1 MKRVKEF
8 RTKLGDATTP
18 RKSMAAKTSKSN
30 GAMISLLPFHPKSVA
45 AAKENEEQAEEFSQ
59 AFERFRFDLLATLKG
74 QNRIIKH
81 ELCSALKILESV
93 IRHIADSNVHYR
105 MLMAVNIFKNVKDKI
120 SDGERDQ
127 AKAGLFPSPDSYVE
141 DTTKLVAEVIAQIRS
156 IIGMK
161 QLHEAIAFSWN
172 VARSSNKSPD
182 PVIVGS
188 AEQIPKGK
196 PSEVTENV
204 INLTLSALEMPSLSH
219 MTGEETSRICFLD
232 ELQWNNSEVEQSFE
246 TSASP
251 VIDELC
257 EETPLD
263 VEEPCSSSRG
273 ARLNCADVAQ
283 SLRTFFPENYETL
296 AKHLFDLLASER
308 TNEELQ
314 GELIDLLGF
323 DHFEMVGGILE
334 SRSQLINELNASRHE
349 ATKLSSYAPEK

>member
-1 MKRVKEF
+1 
-8 RTKLGDATTP
+8 
-18 RKSMAAKTSKSN
+18 
-30 GAMISLLPFHPKSVA
+30 
-45 AAKENEEQAEEFSQ
+45 
-59 AFERFRFDLLATLKG
+59 FRFDLLATLKG

-156 IIGMK
+156 IVGMK

-204 INLTLSALEMPSLSH
+204 INLTLSALELPSFSH
-219 MTGEETSRICFLD
+219 MIGEGTSRICSLD
-232 ELQWNNSEVEQSFE
+232 ELQWSNSEVEQSFE
-246 TSASP
+246 TSDSP
-251 VIDELC
+251 VLDELC
-257 EETPLD
+257 EEPPLE
-263 VEEPCSSSRG
+263 VEEVSSLSFFKYKATAGKKKTVQKVWMSIITSEIREHFCSIVLISSANRICIWMISPV
-273 ARLNCADVAQ
+273 LMP
-283 SLRTFFPENYETL
+283 L
-296 AKHLFDLLASER
+296 
-308 TNEELQ
+308 
-314 GELIDLLGF
+314 
-323 DHFEMVGGILE
+323 
-334 SRSQLINELNASRHE
+334 
-349 ATKLSSYAPEK
+349 